1 MNRAIYN
8 RLSYYMSRRIIDFK
22 TGLSTVVPK
31 SLEGR
36 QDLTMML
43 WAGDCENE
51 CVTDVV
57 RLPAYH
63 VYLCNGLSYEGVLKN
78 AADLESYDAPG
89 YICLIDVNDGEQM
102 AKFIKAFKGAFSRID
117 SDYNGSTPTLSLN
130 DYSDLLRGD
139 GLAYHVEGINGA
151 YYPSYELAYA
161 LEIFAPILTPKNN
174 NVRLWTKAIRDL
186 ALANNLSCLEV
197 WTSPDLRYLDYDSV
211 RQEQDRYRE
220 FLLKI
225 NPKAMEACNYKD
237 NLEKYWDLLSVE
249 ILTVNIARAYNFWKD
264 DLEQQKDDEGFKDR
278 FAAYLKARCTREL
291 IVNFHSYEDFERI
304 NSKTKDA
311 YEQLRGYQK
320 ILENLQLA
328 KRISSYPLL
337 HAKICSF
344 VDERRTSLD
353 PEASPVEE
361 YGVVISK
368 V

>member
-1 MNRAIYN
+1 
-8 RLSYYMSRRIIDFK
+8 MSRRIIDFK
-22 TGLSTVVPK
+22 TGLTTVVPK

-36 QDLTMML
+36 QDLTMIL
-43 WAGDCENE
+43 WAGDCENDS
-51 CVTDVV
+51 VTDVV
-57 RLPAYH
+57 RLPGYH
-63 VYLCNGLSYEGVLKN
+63 VYLCNGLTYEGVLKN
-78 AADLESYDAPG
+78 ANELESYDAPG
-89 YICLIDVNDGEQM
+89 YICLIDVNDVEQM
-102 AKFIKAFKGAFSRID
+102 TKFIKAFKGAFSRID

-139 GLAYHVEGINGA
+139 GLAYHVEGISGA
-151 YYPSYELAYA
+151 FYPTYELAYA

-174 NVRLWTKAIRDL
+174 DVRLWSKAIRDL
-186 ALANNLSCLEV
+186 AVANNLSPAEV
-197 WTSPDLRYLDYDSV
+197 WTSPDLRYLEYHSV

-225 NPKAMEACNYKD
+225 NPKAMEAYTYKD
-237 NLEKYWDLLSVE
+237 KLENYWDLLSIE

-264 DLEQQKDDEGFKDR
+264 DLEQQNDDEGFKDR
-278 FAAYLKARCTREL
+278 FSKYLKARCTREL

-304 NSKTKDA
+304 NSRKDA
-311 YEQLRGYQK
+311 YDQLRGYQK

-337 HAKICSF
+337 HAKICLF
-344 VDERRTSLD
+344 IDERQTSLD
-353 PEASPVEE
+353 PEASPLEE